1 MIPFGRLGFRSIGQE
16 LPLTCDFNWFI
27 IFLIWKYDQL
37 FVYYSNL
44 LSRSTTRWFYLIA
57 VLLRIYYSMY
67 SSPIVILKFKLF
79 FLKLSILN
87 DRDLAPTRSRLLRL
101 SLENSLNIL
110 VGRRTFFE
118 NQHMAS
124 LKLANFSWLRIRR
137 ILEALRNFT
146 FPILLLRNY

>member
-1 MIPFGRLGFRSIGQE
+1 
-16 LPLTCDFNWFI
+16 
-27 IFLIWKYDQL
+27 
-37 FVYYSNL
+37 
-44 LSRSTTRWFYLIA
+44 
-57 VLLRIYYSMY
+57 MY

-124 LKLANFSWLRIRR
+124 LKLANFS
-137 ILEALRNFT
+137 
-146 FPILLLRNY
+146 